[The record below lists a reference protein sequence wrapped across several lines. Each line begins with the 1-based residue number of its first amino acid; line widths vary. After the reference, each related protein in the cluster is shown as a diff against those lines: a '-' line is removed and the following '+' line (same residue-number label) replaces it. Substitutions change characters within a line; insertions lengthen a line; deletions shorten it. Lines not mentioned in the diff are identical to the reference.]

1 MAAKKKT
8 AVKKSSSKKKTVKK
22 PVAKKKAGR
31 NLQSLLG
38 KTFYFCDPWEW
49 DDDEEPLFDSDG
61 EVLSEISGDW
71 EITSVDDNENG
82 DIWASIT
89 VQGRDFQIQLPIDFL
104 PGILFED

>member
-49 DDDEEPLFDSDG
+49 DDDEEPLLDSDG
-61 EVLSEISGDW
+61 EVVHEVCGDW
-71 EITSVDDNENG
+71 TIRSVDEEDG
-82 DIWASIT
+82 DVWAYLEIE
-89 VQGRDFQIQLPIDFL
+89 GRDFEIQLPVTML
-104 PGILFED
+104 PESVWDD